1 VSEPRLGLASASSG
15 GFEDRVQLLPQASI
29 TLTTLVSGNLTTDA
43 TVDVW
48 VQVFTGEADT
58 QPANYSCLGSLTLRV
73 RDQLIARPATATP
86 IPFGTTNPFAHR
98 HRTHTHH
105 THTHT
110 HTHKC
115 GTHRAM
121 PCTQTTERECR

>member
-15 GFEDRVQLLPQASI
+15 GFEDRVQLLPQASA
-29 TLTTLVSGNLTTDA
+29 TLTTLVSGNITTDA

-48 VQVFTGEADT
+48 VQVFTDEAET
-58 QPANYSCLGSLTLRV
+58 QSANYGCLGSLPLRV

-86 IPFGTTNPFAHR
+86 IPFCTTNPVLP
-98 HRTHTHH
+98 

-110 HTHKC
+110 QA
-115 GTHRAM
+115 RYS
-121 PCTQTTERECR
+121 